1 MSMLIAGRAVQ
12 GTGGGGLLILVNICT
27 SDLFS
32 MRTRGLVYGMESLIW
47 AAAGALGPVLGGVFA
62 ELVDWRWCFILL
74 VGSPEFG
81 PKLLLTGNSP
91 VFRHGNHCTGA
102 IS

>member
-12 GTGGGGLLILVNICT
+12 GTGGGGLLILVIIVT

-32 MRTRGLVYGMESLIW
+32 PRTRGLVYGMESLIW
-47 AAAGALGPVLGGVFA
+47 ATAAASGPVLGGVFS
-62 ELVDWRWCFILL
+62 ELVSWRWCFYIAR
-74 VGSPEFG
+74 
-81 PKLLLTGNSP
+81 K
-91 VFRHGNHCTGA
+91 

>member
-1 MSMLIAGRAVQ
+1 MISSVSTSMSMLIASRAVQ

-47 AAAGALGPVLGGVFA
+47 AVAAALGPVLGGVFS
-62 ELVDWRWCFILL
+62 EFVSWRWCFYIARKTFKFE
-74 VGSPEFG
+74 VIPE
-81 PKLLLTGNSP
+81 
-91 VFRHGNHCTGA
+91 VC
-102 IS
+102 